1 MAEIRKIPPVTR
13 FLTGSSLV
21 ISIPVLMNIVPRY
34 MIVFFPKLVFRELEV
49 SLAFE
54 AICIV
59 SITYEQIISGVET
72 LYQLLS
78 WSWVKLTLI
87 RSIYLIRVSS
97 RRFRLYIRACDAIVG
112 KEFPLKLYLSQCPS
126 QSFSRSAW
134 VRPLCSPFSRSC
146 LAAIIRWSIY
156 HCKPNTSFIQQH
168 INSA

>member
-59 SITYEQIISGVET
+59 STNNFRCGDSIPASSLVVSET
-72 LYQLLS
+72 HS
-78 WSWVKLTLI
+78 
-87 RSIYLIRVSS
+87 
-97 RRFRLYIRACDAIVG
+97 
-112 KEFPLKLYLSQCPS
+112 
-126 QSFSRSAW
+126 
-134 VRPLCSPFSRSC
+134 
-146 LAAIIRWSIY
+146 
-156 HCKPNTSFIQQH
+156 N
-168 INSA
+168 

>member
-1 MAEIRKIPPVTR
+1 MDQIMAEIRKIPPVTR

-78 WSWVKLTLI
+78 WS
-87 RSIYLIRVSS
+87 
-97 RRFRLYIRACDAIVG
+97 
-112 KEFPLKLYLSQCPS
+112 
-126 QSFSRSAW
+126 
-134 VRPLCSPFSRSC
+134 
-146 LAAIIRWSIY
+146 
-156 HCKPNTSFIQQH
+156 
-168 INSA
+168 